1 MRTLVNIVVD
11 KKRQEKQTNKM
22 GHETKSNNHVPS
34 GTPTPFR
41 YMIIVT
47 ESLLVLYTFSRCS
60 SLIKEKRSRDENQSE
75 SNIEKDH
82 WCYSTDIV
90 EQCST

>member
-34 GTPTPFR
+34 GTTTLTLYWTYEKVNDKGKLRLRKQRRENTINWTHVSGQSSPKKPS
-41 YMIIVT
+41 V
-47 ESLLVLYTFSRCS
+47 ESGVNR
-60 SLIKEKRSRDENQSE
+60 
-75 SNIEKDH
+75 
-82 WCYSTDIV
+82 
-90 EQCST
+90 